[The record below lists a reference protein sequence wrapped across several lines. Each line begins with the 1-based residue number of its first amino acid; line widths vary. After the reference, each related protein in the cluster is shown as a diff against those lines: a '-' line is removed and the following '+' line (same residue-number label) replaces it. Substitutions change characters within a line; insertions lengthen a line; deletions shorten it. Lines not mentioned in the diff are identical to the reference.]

1 MNSTPRDRRS
11 LAGLLALG
19 CLSLYGCYTVLSHPQ
34 LAPRQQITENGTVV
48 ETDQCASCHTQNDLW
63 SFHHRGW
70 YSRYNSY
77 FYNQY
82 DPLFFRSRWYGDSY
96 FYGRW
101 VSYRYSPW
109 WYYPGSRTG
118 AWHPELPAVG
128 RGQMRDS
135 VNRVDPR
142 DSFVGLPG
150 YGPGPM
156 PSFPRSALPLNTGMA
171 GSPATSRVTRDS
183 TSTSADRGSA
193 TETRPVRVE
202 ARNEAPAPLPVSQQ
216 PVQQPAATKSAEKPQ
231 ESEDQEQTGEQPRG
245 RGDARNRPSGSQS
258 R

>member
-1 MNSTPRDRRS
+1 VNRTPRGRRS
-11 LAGLLALG
+11 LAGLLVLG
-19 CLSLYGCYTVLSHPQ
+19 SLSLYGCYTVLSHPQ
-34 LAPRQQITENGTVV
+34 LAPRQQITEDGTVV
-48 ETDQCASCHTQNDLW
+48 ETNQCASCHTQSDLW

-70 YSRYNSY
+70 YSQYNSY

-128 RGQMRDS
+128 RGQVRDS
-135 VNRVDPR
+135 VNSVDPR

-156 PSFPRSALPLNTGMA
+156 PSFQRSALPLNTGMA

-183 TSTSADRGSA
+183 TSADRGSA
-193 TETRPVRVE
+193 TEGRPVRVE
-202 ARNEAPAPLPVSQQ
+202 PRNDAPAPLPVSQQ
-216 PVQQPAATKSAEKPQ
+216 PVQQPAATKSAEKAQ
-231 ESEDQEQTGEQPRG
+231 ESEDQEQAGEQPRG